1 MSSSAIL
8 KNSPL
13 RHGFE
18 FNWIFLIQL
27 IVCGVLTLFFQFYF
41 NRVLAAVLSY
51 GIRIWTWHKYRIY
64 FDVKSFQVSIL
75 AGRLFFKEFRYHGN
89 NETILIQSGY
99 VTWRYWLRNFKQ
111 LSVNR
116 GNTPEATQQT
126 PALRKDGEINY
137 NGLRTGEII
146 EEEPSIPYELPCR
159 LVVSVKGVEWFIYNR
174 SLAYD
179 AIALNLAQENPKTD
193 HNTSNLEEDLN
204 FSSDSQHKQDYTT
217 NRVRDSSASETRGFE
232 HPDKEKLKIPH
243 QTNLSSSKSSS
254 FQLKNRGNHITSQ
267 SEEKG
272 PFALRILPIE
282 IKCEKA
288 AIVAGNHN
296 SQSVLIVKIENA
308 AGKIDASNSQSKLDM
323 YRQLVKIHFE
333 HPTVRIRPNNDYKE
347 DQTTS
352 GSRGH
357 FDELKEDH
365 QKQHICTS
373 FRRHFQRGWQMAR
386 NIFPNF
392 QESASSFSSAL
403 NQDGV
408 GIETGPRSNSW
419 QGLSRYLD
427 ENRQDSNYKW
437 CSIEYARVS
446 TILESLSAEMEL
458 YWDSA
463 GIVRERNLP
472 SEQNRESFNNINGD
486 DSPEW
491 GINVS
496 FGAATVNY
504 GPWAD
509 RQRADIQRIFFP
521 SLCKDAIPAKNLVP
535 GQLRVATEFKM
546 NIEFDEKSVLRIP
559 TKEAS
564 KNWKW
569 SKLADNM
576 SAEQTNQ
583 KKNTK
588 NGRKM
593 KSETGNH
600 GPKSRPF
607 GWLDLR
613 FGAHST
619 IKYFSDIYAGS
630 AGINSNLEIDL
641 PTAEITTSVNH
652 GLLWKSTQNRIS
664 CDLSQPLKWNGLRIW
679 KFDIRS
685 KDLELFILREHA
697 FLLTDLIDDWTNGP
711 PQDFFMFC
719 PFKYH
724 ICLHLEDFRIFF
736 NVNDSNIINNPSDMD
751 DNTYIILSGVL
762 FDANITLPL
771 QNYRPHHNDLSFDI
785 EMENI
790 GFNLHVPPWNTQ
802 ATFLDSNELG
812 TLKNLNFKGKFQY
825 CSVISS
831 SNTDTFLI
839 DIICHSLSA
848 NIFGFAIRLLLKI
861 KDNYFGEDF
870 HFKTL
875 EEYQKSL
882 NVQGKP
888 QNLPKPPHMSSNDLD
903 IIMSIYADHCNLNL
917 PSNLYSAINSI
928 CIEIKDVTTD
938 LRFNN
943 YFMDYELEFST
954 ISLSQS
960 SESHT
965 HTPPTNN
972 NTNIQ
977 LLIDGL
983 SLFEN
988 RLFGLP
994 PTEPTYICNRDFS
1007 VGAITGECTTEF
1019 LRQLICGS
1027 NAFLFSL
1034 DDVEN
1039 ALPSSPEPS
1048 HEITFLRAS
1057 LESFHVWLHVD
1068 NSAFFLST
1076 EKISINFNDWAGPFY
1091 SKKLKISI
1099 PGLKFGCVDI
1109 DSAPRQN
1116 TSAKNPVKTDAL
1128 IQSAISIVMIEKNP
1142 NFEGDRQLQ
1151 QEHIQRH
1158 DQRTHRCN
1166 FLFHEN
1172 LPYMSIATSIKPPTI
1187 KPPQMPVPVFS
1198 GDSLSDQ
1205 IKFESRSPST
1215 SFHAGR
1221 KSSFLSLKN
1230 SIAESLGPEN
1240 LFGNHSKESD
1250 PGVVLTYSRSRKYH
1264 SPNKKSPFYESLILS
1279 YPETE
1284 SSSFQKVANFP
1295 LEGIEP
1301 DISDLPGIYIDSKEK
1316 LFVSDNQMEPQ
1327 NHRSGA
1333 SEKKGLHKSYMISFT
1348 DPIRGF
1354 LNHQAINAA
1363 IELLTSIQAAS
1374 PSDILDELQ
1383 IDSLKEVIDDTK
1395 DKLLDGTTLDLRL
1408 RISSLSLRFLNPTT
1422 ISSKDIESYD
1432 QFDLSISGLSVT
1444 FRSENTMAFTEANGK
1459 IEKSFVFIMKISSAT
1474 FAAKEKSPEMSDIP
1488 ATISCFL
1495 DELTSCVNSGEETIA
1510 RIKIKGFEL
1519 VTPSCKFGHV
1529 TSLLS
1534 RTKFVSNE
1542 ILKKISAL
1550 SKQPKS
1556 RILLFT
1562 YLVATAGQQ
1571 RTEPLFLTRPSYV
1584 LRSATGHLRTQVS
1597 WIIISRL
1604 HHAYNCLDPLTQCDI
1619 ASRSL
1624 KISENLPKEAKKIIL
1639 EILARWRSWDSSNMD
1654 NCVIM
1659 SKIFGPRQ
1667 NSVWN
1672 SFEIHSFRLLLE
1684 VKLCRLVVDPGPK
1697 QNALSIFQL
1706 SVNFVKM
1713 VSPSCLKSSIQANN
1727 HVPLLT
1733 IEVLL
1738 EDFSIFLNWE
1748 LYEMTREIFKISD
1761 QSRCSQETLIT
1772 KKSNDNLEISETKL
1786 CSNLHFIFA
1795 IHKTSIQVDTIN
1807 LMLATFMNEMKASY
1821 LVTYDEKVSGQ
1832 RISSFII
1839 IARTA
1844 TSSVK
1849 SHSQELGLVQLRSPS
1864 LYVSYHEEDGSN
1876 MSEKVLRTA
1885 ANCHKLD
1892 FIIRQDIAALM
1903 EVLNLLVVDEMA
1915 QIYELISIKS
1925 HCSSANLE
1933 SNTGLNDMNLIPEV
1947 SIALFLDRYHISL
1960 QLLQSLT
1967 YDVFGNV
1974 ARASFASQLNR
1985 QTIFDFDVK
1994 DHTHEMT
2001 TSNGQDGI
2009 SSISL
2014 LTMPSTNGRVT
2025 LLMAGKDAALSI
2037 LASIEPIILDAA
2049 VFHTILTTINRPEVL
2064 DMIENVRNDA
2074 ENIKF
2079 QLYHIFY
2086 GKSPGDV
2093 SNSTQKKPL
2102 FYDAHLTLAGFGIV
2116 AEALTTDKS
2125 QKTAKLDL
2133 NLGCIQ
2139 LVAMSSD
2146 DNRSSIDKYPQL
2158 CISLQKVMIELTR
2171 CDINKSLEPCGG
2183 LSFAA
2188 FLKISSK
2195 TDSNGNRFRNF
2206 HFKGSHLKINLYSK
2220 TASTVIDVLGHLQDK
2235 IKNIDLSRENNY
2247 LQKLR
2252 KAKPQIIVETRE
2264 SDRNDRISTSKI
2276 LFESIYSL
2284 ELLNVQ
2290 VSWLVGEYGKH
2301 LPLGAESEDLVLSLR
2316 RMNFSSRKQDSAQ
2329 LIIEDL
2335 QLQMV
2340 PNLKNKTVRS
2350 LNSALL
2356 PKVMFDVKHDST
2368 ENSRRLAF
2376 QAGGKL
2382 LEIRLTPRFMIPASA
2397 LKNSIVSATEEFR
2410 QASNNWKLLSG
2421 SHRQQP
2427 FLGKKH
2433 LESLLID
2440 ADFAGAVVHISG
2452 KGSNN
2457 FHDTAWSK
2465 SDASQ
2470 ERKFGKFANNDP
2482 KSTSSITVLRSPR
2495 LACKIEYKD
2504 RGADDLSLNAE
2515 VKVDASSNIIYP
2527 SVVPIIMEISSIV
2540 KEIVSEEEI
2549 RESETKLESQKSTN
2563 TGETNLLNTKPIT
2576 VLDRTKLNLGLRIC
2590 RQEFGLSCQPIA
2602 RVAATT
2608 QFEDIYIAINTVQHS
2623 ENDQFFAASAKIT
2636 EFKASVQHVYSREAT
2651 GSFDIES
2658 VILSLMNSKHVGSTN
2673 GIAAILKISPV
2684 KVQLNAK
2691 QLHNFLLFREIWMP
2705 QEIRQRPE
2713 TPPPHF
2719 SSLQSHNI
2727 LVQRY
2732 QQVAATSAFPW
2743 NATVLISGLEMQL
2756 DLGQAIGKSAF
2767 TISRIW
2773 FSSKKNSAWEQS
2785 VCLGIEEVTVQSTGR
2800 LSGRFTLLDFK
2811 LRTSIQWP
2819 ARKLPKDQTPLVQ
2832 GSIVFK
2838 RLSLKAAFDYYA
2850 FLISEIESLHFLMY
2864 NACSEIGATDDQLMA
2879 ILEAE
2884 AVQIF
2889 CTTTSSSHVLA
2900 LYQAVQKLI
2909 QEKRINFATSLL
2921 EIENILN
2928 RTSTIS
2934 TNSPQKSK
2942 TNIENEI
2949 KTVDSPI
2956 SLHTNVIVMMRAVN
2970 IGIFPTTFLDHQVFK
2985 LEALNIKS
2993 RFGVTMDDGKIHSI
3007 LGLNLGQ
3014 LRIGL
3019 AGVKSSEI
3027 PKSLGDIS
3035 VEDVVKSV
3043 VGSRGGT
3050 ILKVPMVQSTMQTW
3064 QVPKSNRIEYI
3075 FKSSFGGKV
3084 EVGWNYSRISYIRG
3098 MWATH
3103 SKALAQRLGKPLPL
3117 SAVRITGVP
3126 DGDQQHQ
3133 KDGEQRKIT
3142 AEVNVP
3148 LSRYNYT
3155 ALEPSI
3161 IETPQLRDMGEAT
3174 PPLEWIGLHR
3184 DRLPNLTHQIVIVT
3198 LLEFVAQIEDAYV
3211 KILGSP

>member
-1 MSSSAIL
+1 MSSSAML

-27 IVCGVLTLFFQFYF
+27 IVCGVL
-41 NRVLAAVLSY
+41 VLAAVLSY

-64 FDVKSFQVSIL
+64 FDVKSFQVSLL
-75 AGRLFFKEFRYHGN
+75 AGRVFFKEFRYHGN

-99 VTWRYWLRNFKQ
+99 VTWRYWLRNFRQ
-111 LSVNR
+111 LSINR
-116 GNTPEATQQT
+116 GNTPEATQES
-126 PALRKDGEINY
+126 PALQKEGKINNNGFCKGE
-137 NGLRTGEII
+137 RI
-146 EEEPSIPYELPCR
+146 EEEASKSHELPCR
-159 LVVSVKGVEWFIYNR
+159 LVVSVKGVEWFLYNR

-179 AIALNLAQENPKTD
+179 AIALNLAQENAKID
-193 HNTSNLEEDLN
+193 HDTSNLEEDLKFN
-204 FSSDSQHKQDYTT
+204 SDSRDKQ
-217 NRVRDSSASETRGFE
+217 NCNVNGVRDSSASETYGFE
-232 HPDKEKLKIPH
+232 HSAKEKQKNTH
-243 QTNLSSSKSSS
+243 QTEHNSSMSSSS
-254 FQLKNRGNHITSQ
+254 QIRNRGNHITSQ
-267 SEEKG
+267 LEEKS
-272 PFALRILPIE
+272 PFALRLLPIE

-288 AIVAGNHN
+288 AVVAGNHN
-296 SQSVLIVKIENA
+296 SQSVLIVKIEKA
-308 AGKIDASNSQSKLDM
+308 AGKIDASNSPSKLDM
-323 YRQLVKIHFE
+323 YKQLVKIHFE
-333 HPTVRIRPNNDYKE
+333 HPTVRIRPNNDYKDDQTSSGSCGKLNELME
-347 DQTTS
+347 DQ
-352 GSRGH
+352 
-357 FDELKEDH
+357 
-365 QKQHICTS
+365 QKQHIWTS
-373 FRRHFQRGWQMAR
+373 FRRQFQRRWRYAR
-386 NIFPNF
+386 NKFPNF
-392 QESASSFSSAL
+392 QESVSSSSAL
-403 NQDGV
+403 NQDSV
-408 GIETGPRSNSW
+408 EIEARPCSNSW

-446 TILESLSAEMEL
+446 TILESLSAEIEL

-463 GIVRERNLP
+463 GIVQEGNLYSEKNRER
-472 SEQNRESFNNINGD
+472 FNNINGD
-486 DSPEW
+486 VPPEW
-491 GINVS
+491 GINLS
-496 FGAATVNY
+496 FGAAIVNY

-521 SLCKDAIPAKNLVP
+521 SLCKDAIPPKNLAP

-559 TKEAS
+559 TKEES

-569 SKLADNM
+569 SKLADSM
-576 SAEQTNQ
+576 SADQITQ

-588 NGRKM
+588 NGRKN
-593 KSETGNH
+593 KSDTGNH

-630 AGINSNLEIDL
+630 AGIKSQLEIDL

-664 CDLSQPLKWNGLRIW
+664 CDLSQPLKWNGLRTW

-685 KDLELFILREHA
+685 KNLELFILREHA

-711 PQDFFMFC
+711 PQDFFTFC
-719 PFKYH
+719 PFKYL
-724 ICLHLEDFRIFF
+724 ISLHLEDFRIFF

-751 DNTYIILSGVL
+751 DNTYIVLSGVT
-762 FDANITLPL
+762 FDANISIPL
-771 QNYRPHHNDLSFDI
+771 QNYRPHHNDLPFDI

-790 GFNLHVPPWNTQ
+790 VFNLHVPTWNTQ

-825 CSVISS
+825 CSITSS

-839 DIICHSLSA
+839 DIICQSLSA
-848 NIFGFAIRLLLKI
+848 NTYGFAIRLLLKI

-882 NVQGKP
+882 NFQGRP
-888 QNLPKPPHMSSNDLD
+888 QKLPKPPHRSSNDLD

-917 PSNLYSAINSI
+917 PSNLYSASKSI
-928 CIEIKDVTTD
+928 CIDITDVATD

-943 YFMDYELEFST
+943 YYMDYELDFST
-954 ISLSQS
+954 ISFSQN
-960 SESHT
+960 SETHT
-965 HTPPTNN
+965 HTHPTKNN
-972 NTNIQ
+972 KKIQ
-977 LLIDGL
+977 LLIDSL
-983 SLFEN
+983 SLYEN

-994 PTEPTYICNRDFS
+994 PAEPTYICNRDFS

-1039 ALPSSPEPS
+1039 ALPSSPEQS

-1057 LESFHVWLHVD
+1057 LQSCHVWLHVD
-1068 NSAFFLST
+1068 SAAFFLST
-1076 EKISINFNDWAGPFY
+1076 EKVSINFNDWAGPFY

-1099 PGLKFGCVDI
+1099 PGLKFGCVNT
-1109 DSAPRQN
+1109 DSTSRQKS
-1116 TSAKNPVKTDAL
+1116 SAQNPVKTDAL

-1142 NFEGDRQLQ
+1142 NFEEGRQLQ

-1158 DQRTHRCN
+1158 DERTHRCN

-1172 LPYMSIATSIKPPTI
+1172 LPYMSTATSIKPPTL
-1187 KPPQMPVPVFS
+1187 KPPQMPVPVFR
-1198 GDSLSDQ
+1198 GDSLSFQ
-1205 IKFESRSPST
+1205 NKFESRNPSS
-1215 SFHAGR
+1215 SFRAGR

-1230 SIAESLGPEN
+1230 SIAESLVPEN
-1240 LFGNHSKESD
+1240 LFGNNSKEID
-1250 PGVVLTYSRSRKYH
+1250 PGFALAYSKSRKYH
-1264 SPNKKSPFYESLILS
+1264 SPKKNSLFDESLNLC
-1279 YPETE
+1279 YPDTE
-1284 SSSFQKVANFP
+1284 SSSSQRMAKFP

-1301 DISDLPGIYIDSKEK
+1301 DTSDLPEIHIDSKEK
-1316 LFVSDNQMEPQ
+1316 LFVSDFKIEPQ

-1333 SEKKGLHKSYMISFT
+1333 SKKKGLHTSYMISFT

-1354 LNHQAINAA
+1354 SNNQAINAA
-1363 IELLTSIQAAS
+1363 TELFSSMQAAS
-1374 PSDILDELQ
+1374 PNDFLDELQ
-1383 IDSLKEVIDDTK
+1383 INSLKEVIDDTK
-1395 DKLLDGTTLDLRL
+1395 DKLLEGTTFDLRL

-1422 ISSKDIESYD
+1422 ILSKENESYD
-1432 QFDLSISGLSVT
+1432 QIDLSMSGLSVT
-1444 FRSENTMAFTEANGK
+1444 FRSENTMKLIEANRN
-1459 IEKSFVFIMKISSAT
+1459 IEKSFVFIMRISSVT
-1474 FAAKEKSPEMSDIP
+1474 LAAKEKFPDMRDVP

-1495 DELTSCVNSGEETIA
+1495 DDLTSWVNSGKETIA

-1519 VTPSCKFGHV
+1519 VTPSCKFRHV
-1529 TSLLS
+1529 ASLLN
-1534 RTKFVSNE
+1534 RTKFFSNK
-1542 ILKKISAL
+1542 ILEKISSL
-1550 SKQPKS
+1550 SKQQET

-1562 YLVATAGQQ
+1562 YLVAIAGQQ

-1604 HHAYNCLDPLTQCDI
+1604 HHTYNCLDPSTQCDI

-1624 KISENLPKEAKKIIL
+1624 KISENLPKDAKNIIL
-1639 EILARWRSWDSSNMD
+1639 ASLARWRSWDPSNVD

-1659 SKIFGPRQ
+1659 SKIFCSRR
-1667 NSVWN
+1667 NSVWI
-1672 SFEIHSFRLLLE
+1672 SDEFQSFRLLLE
-1684 VKLCRLVVDPGPK
+1684 TKLCRLVVDPGPK

-1706 SVNFVKM
+1706 SVNFEKM
-1713 VSPSCLKSSIQANN
+1713 VSPPYLKSSTQANN
-1727 HVPLLT
+1727 HVTPLVT
-1733 IEVLL
+1733 IELL
-1738 EDFSIFLNWE
+1738 IEDLSMFLNWE
-1748 LYEMTREIFKISD
+1748 LYEMIREIVKISD
-1761 QSRCSQETLIT
+1761 QNRCSQDILTT
-1772 KKSNDNLEISETKL
+1772 KKSKEDLEISESEL
-1786 CSNLHFIFA
+1786 GSNIHFILA
-1795 IHKTSIQVDTIN
+1795 IHKTSLQVDTIN
-1807 LMLATFMNEMKASY
+1807 LISASFMNEMKASY
-1821 LVTYDEKVSGQ
+1821 LLTYDEKIRGQ

-1839 IARTA
+1839 FARTA

-1864 LYVSYHEEDGSN
+1864 IYVSYQEENDSD
-1876 MSEKVLRTA
+1876 MSENIIKTA

-1892 FIIRQDIAALM
+1892 FIIKQDIAALM

-1915 QIYELISIKS
+1915 QLYELTSIKS
-1925 HCSSANLE
+1925 HSSSTNLK
-1933 SNTGLNDMNLIPEV
+1933 SNTDLSDMNLIPEV

-1967 YDVFGNV
+1967 YDIFGNV
-1974 ARASFASQLNR
+1974 ARASFTSQLNR
-1985 QTIFDFDVK
+1985 KTIFDFDVK

-2001 TSNGQDGI
+2001 TSNDQDGI

-2014 LTMPSTNGRVT
+2014 LNMPSINGRVT
-2025 LLMAGKDAALSI
+2025 LLMAGNDAALSI
-2037 LASIEPIILDAA
+2037 FASIEPIILDAA
-2049 VFHTILTTINRPEVL
+2049 VVHTILTTINRPEVL

-2074 ENIKF
+2074 ENIKS
-2079 QLYHIFY
+2079 QLHHIFN

-2093 SNSTQKKPL
+2093 INSTPKKRL

-2116 AEALTTDKS
+2116 TDALTTDES
-2125 QKTAKLDL
+2125 QKTAKLDF

-2146 DNRSSIDKYPQL
+2146 DNSRSVDKYPQL
-2158 CISLQKVMIELTR
+2158 CISLHKVTIELTR
-2171 CDINKSLEPCGG
+2171 WDINKSLEPCGG

-2195 TDSNGNRFRNF
+2195 TDSNGYRFRNL
-2206 HFKGSHLKINLYSK
+2206 HFKGSHLKINLFSK
-2220 TASTVIDVLGHLQDK
+2220 SASTVLDVLGHMQDK

-2252 KAKPQIIVETRE
+2252 KSHPQIIVGTRE
-2264 SDRNDRISTSKI
+2264 GDRNDSISTSAI
-2276 LFESIYSL
+2276 FSQSIYSL
-2284 ELLNVQ
+2284 ELINVK
-2290 VSWLVGEYGKH
+2290 VSWLVGQYGKY
-2301 LPLGAESEDLVLSLR
+2301 LPLGVESEDLVLSLR

-2340 PNLKNKTVRS
+2340 PNLKNKSIRS

-2356 PKVMFDVKHDST
+2356 PKVMFDVKHVST

-2382 LEIRLTPRFMIPASA
+2382 LDIRLTPRFMIPASA
-2397 LKNSIVSATEEFR
+2397 LKKSIVSAIEEFR
-2410 QASNNWKLLSG
+2410 KASNNWKLLSG

-2427 FLGKKH
+2427 FLGKKN

-2440 ADFAGAVVHISG
+2440 ADFAGAVVHLSG
-2452 KGSNN
+2452 KCSNSSQ
-2457 FHDTAWSK
+2457 DTSWSK

-2470 ERKFGKFANNDP
+2470 ESKFGKFANNDL

-2549 RESETKLESQKSTN
+2549 KKSETKLDSHKSTN
-2563 TGETNLLNTKPIT
+2563 TDETNLLNTKPST

-2608 QFEDIYIAINTVQHS
+2608 QFEDIYIAINTVQYS

-2636 EFKASVQHVYSREAT
+2636 GFKASVQHVYSREAT

-2673 GIAAILKISPV
+2673 GIAAILKTSPV
-2684 KVQLNAK
+2684 KLQLNAK

-2705 QEIRQRPE
+2705 QEIRQRPQ

-2719 SSLQSHNI
+2719 SSPQAHNI

-2767 TISRIW
+2767 TISKIW

-2819 ARKLPKDQTPLVQ
+2819 AGKLLRNQTPLVQ

-2864 NACSEIGATDDQLMA
+2864 NACSEICATDDQLMA

-2909 QEKRINFATSLL
+2909 QEKRTNFATSLS
-2921 EIENILN
+2921 EIENFLN

-2934 TNSPQKSK
+2934 TNLPQNSNS
-2942 TNIENEI
+2942 NIENEV

-3019 AGVKSSEI
+3019 AGVKTSEI
-3027 PKSLGDIS
+3027 SKSLGDIS
-3035 VEDVVKSV
+3035 VEDVVKRV

-3050 ILKVPMVQSTMQTW
+3050 ILKVPTVESTMQTW

-3126 DGDQQHQ
+3126 DGDQLDQ

-3148 LSRYNYT
+3148 VSRYYYI
-3155 ALEPSI
+3155 ALEAPI

-3198 LLEFVAQIEDAYV
+3198 LLELVAQIEEAYV